1 MEREKIIGD
10 ALLNLTAGMFPDI
23 SSACVL
29 LWTTQVKAMKK
40 LRIIVIPTS
49 LMKAGITLIKKRL
62 NIYLQVVGQLGRFLI
77 LIFMLHA
84 VL

>member
-1 MEREKIIGD
+1 MEREKITGD

-40 LRIIVIPTS
+40 
-49 LMKAGITLIKKRL
+49 IKDYSYPYFL
-62 NIYLQVVGQLGRFLI
+62 NEGGDNFN
-77 LIFMLHA
+77 
-84 VL
+84 